1 MAQHTRGNRSMG
13 VRATRLLA
21 AVAVLVGSAAC
32 STAPPASPAD
42 TSSRSAP
49 APSPS
54 PTHAD
59 AAADLAAAKK
69 SLVTA
74 GDLGKPWVAVKA
86 VNQTGTHGDACP
98 GTPTTDA
105 TVKPLAEAGAQF
117 TAGTKPGAAIGVVSV
132 WTYADGKDVDTYR
145 DTLRKVLAACASYV
159 DGNKLHVVLTPVD
172 SSAISKADE
181 TWRYTERVY
190 YDAKHTKLAYARH
203 YVITRHGRELS
214 SIQRAF
220 ITDKAD
226 PNAEDFSTT
235 DKMAQVQLSKLAST
249 FSDN

>member
-1 MAQHTRGNRSMG
+1 MR
-13 VRATRLLA
+13 
-21 AVAVLVGSAAC
+21 
-32 STAPPASPAD
+32 PAK
-42 TSSRSAP
+42 
-49 APSPS
+49 
-54 PTHAD
+54 H
-59 AAADLAAAKK
+59 
-69 SLVTA
+69 
-74 GDLGKPWVAVKA
+74 
-86 VNQTGTHGDACP
+86 
-98 GTPTTDA
+98 
-105 TVKPLAEAGAQF
+105 
-117 TAGTKPGAAIGVVSV
+117 
-132 WTYADGKDVDTYR
+132 
-145 DTLRKVLAACASYV
+145 V

-235 DKMAQVQLSKLAST
+235 DKMPRCSSRNSPPRSRTTVARAWAYGGCRRGVPTRAR
-249 FSDN
+249 